1 MKLIKVRMYY
11 IVALLMILLL
21 VLIFNIEFV
30 SSKSSDVEEKI
41 LENNNFS
48 NKNIIID
55 NLEKMENSEII
66 IIGDS
71 RFEHIVKDRNSYEI
85 PQNFIFIAK
94 SAMEVNW
101 FVDEASKKL
110 RYILDSNDD
119 KKYHVVINM
128 GVNDIQYYKN
138 YDESIN
144 SYLNEYADLISDYPD
159 VEFYL
164 LSINPIVESKLIKVQ
179 PDNVRTSDDIRYFN
193 NRLVHFSV
201 KERISYCDAINK
213 IDFET
218 NDGIHYTKKTNQDI
232 INFILNDC
240 VIIK

>member
-1 MKLIKVRMYY
+1 MRFIKVRMYY
-11 IVALLMILLL
+11 IIVLLIIFLS

-30 SSKSSDVEEKI
+30 SSKSSDVEEKF
-41 LENNNFS
+41 LENYNFS
-48 NKNIIID
+48 SRDIIVD

-71 RFEHIVKDRNSYEI
+71 RFEQIINDRKSYEI
-85 PQNFIFIAK
+85 PQNFTFIAK

-101 FVDEASKKL
+101 FVDVASKKL
-110 RYILDSNDD
+110 RYILDNNDE

-128 GVNDIQYYKN
+128 GVNDIQFYKN
-138 YDESIN
+138 YDESIDT
-144 SYLNEYADLISDYPD
+144 YLNEYKHLISDYRD
-159 VEFYL
+159 VDFYL
-164 LSINPIVESKLIKVQ
+164 LSINPIVEKKLIKVQ
-179 PDNVRTSDDIRYFN
+179 PDNIRTSDDIKYFN
-193 NRLVHFSV
+193 SRLVHFSIR
-201 KERISYCDAINK
+201 ERITYCDAINK

-232 INFILNDC
+232 INFILSDC